1 MGEKRKRRICMNRII
16 ELSKYLN
23 KQEGEINELLKQ
35 AVILR
40 NALPSEKNKFKIKNL
55 KKFFRLKFLMY
66 S

>member
-1 MGEKRKRRICMNRII
+1 MNRII